1 MHFNKFISTIE
12 SHTAGMATRIVCS
25 GIPPILGKTMKE
37 KKEYF
42 SKKYGH
48 LRNALI
54 HEPRGHGSMFG
65 AILTPPCSPEA
76 DFGAIFMS
84 TTKYLDM
91 CGHASIGIITVLIE
105 CGFVEHIE
113 PYTKIVLDT
122 PAGLITGYAKVNKE
136 KVEEVTIRNVPAFFY
151 LSKEIN
157 VPSIGIINVDIAFGG
172 NFYAIVNANDI
183 GLTIEPKNAYK
194 ISEAAMTIKKLVNSE
209 IKVSHP
215 ENHHINKVNFVL
227 IYDKPTHPEAHAK
240 NVVVSAKARQDRSP
254 CGTGTCARM
263 ATLWAKNMLKL
274 KDEFI
279 NESIIGTIFRGRLVS
294 EVSVGNLKAAIPEI
308 TASAFITGFSNYVI
322 DPTDPLGSGFLLT

>member
-1 MHFNKFISTIE
+1 MHFKKFISTIE
-12 SHTAGMATRIVCS
+12 SHTAGMPTRVVYS
-25 GIPPILGKTMKE
+25 GIPPIHGKTMKD
-37 KKEYF
+37 KQEYF
-42 SKKYGH
+42 SKKFGH
-48 LRNALI
+48 LRNVLM

-65 AILTPPCSPEA
+65 AILTSPCSPEA

-151 LSKEIN
+151 LSKEIS
-157 VPSIGIINVDIAFGG
+157 VPKIGTINVDIAFGG
-172 NFYAIVNANDI
+172 NFYAIVNASDI
-183 GLTIEPKNAYK
+183 GLTVETKNAYK
-194 ISEAAMTIKKLVNSE
+194 ISEAAMIIKKLVNSE

-215 ENHHINKVNFVL
+215 KKQNINKVNFVL

-263 ATLWAKNMLKL
+263 ATLWSKNELKL
-274 KDEFI
+274 NEEFI
-279 NESIIGTIFRGRLVS
+279 NESIIGTNFRGRLVS
-294 EVSVGNLKAAIPEI
+294 EVSVGDLKAAIPEI
-308 TASAFITGFSNYVI
+308 TSSAFITGFSNYVI
-322 DPTDPLGSGFLLT
+322 DPSDPLGSGFLLT